1 MAVLPKRFARVGLSM
16 HPTKT
21 VLVSFKRPGSQ
32 AESDAGNGTLA
43 CLGLTH
49 DGTKSRQGS
58 WVLKRRTARKRLR
71 RTLTALWQWCRHH
84 RHTPLTVQ
92 YRLLCQKLGGHFQY
106 DGCRGNYPR
115 LVALFR

>member
-1 MAVLPKRFARVGLSM
+1 MNERRERSPSPPSKLNQS
-16 HPTKT
+16 T
-21 VLVSFKRPGSQ
+21 
-32 AESDAGNGTLA
+32 A